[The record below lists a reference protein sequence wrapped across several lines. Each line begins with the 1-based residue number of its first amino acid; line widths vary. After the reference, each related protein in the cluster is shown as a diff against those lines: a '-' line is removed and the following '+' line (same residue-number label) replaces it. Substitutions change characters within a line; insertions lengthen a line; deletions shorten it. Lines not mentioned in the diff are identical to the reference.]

1 VAGERHFLPTR
12 VRGKMQRG
20 TFIIFCS
27 LKPKIAFLLATW
39 KAWHLV
45 MAAGWFAVVYCLFL
59 PKRRGADN

>member
-1 VAGERHFLPTR
+1 
-12 VRGKMQRG
+12 MQRG